1 MAAIERRTDQAGKT
15 TFRVKIRL
23 KGHPPQTETFTR
35 LTDARKWAASVES
48 AIREGRHFP
57 ASTAKRRTVADI
69 IDRYVRDVLPHK
81 APGTAETQ
89 GLQLEWW
96 RKHLGDYRLS
106 DVTPAVLAE
115 FRDKLTAEPGNHGR
129 PRSGPTVNRYL
140 AAISHVLTLASREW
154 DYLNENPAKRVTRK
168 KEAAGRVRFLTADE
182 RRRLLDVCKT
192 DSNPDL
198 YPAVVLALSTGARR
212 GEILGLTRA
221 DVDLKRGLL
230 TFRQTKNGET
240 RAVPVRG
247 HALDILKERSKVEH
261 ISGLLFPG
269 KPKADPTTGK
279 VTFKPVGLHTAF
291 TRAVNAAGIVDF
303 HWHDMRHDAAST
315 LAMAG
320 CSAVE
325 IAELLGHKTLQMTR
339 RYSHLSRDHLEGLAD
354 RLAAQVDGT
363 AGKG

>member
-1 MAAIERRTDQAGKT
+1 MANIQRRTDKAGRT
-15 TFRVKIRL
+15 SYRVQVRL
-23 KGHPPQTETFTR
+23 KGYPPQTETFSR
-35 LTDARKWAASVES
+35 LTDAKRWAASVES

-57 ASTAKRRTVADI
+57 TSTAKRRTVADV

-89 GLQLEWW
+89 GLQLQWW
-96 RKHLGDYRLS
+96 RKHMGSYRLS

-115 FRDKLTAEPGNHGR
+115 FRDKIAAEPGHWGR
-129 PRSGPTVNRYL
+129 PRSGPTVNRYM
-140 AAISHVLTLASREW
+140 AAISHVLTMASREW
-154 DYLNENPAKRVTRK
+154 GLLNENPAKRVTRK

-182 RRRLLDVCKT
+182 RARLLEACKQS
-192 DSNPDL
+192 SNPDL
-198 YPAVVLALSTGARR
+198 HPAVVLALSTGARR
-212 GEILGLTRA
+212 GEILSLTWA

-230 TFRQTKNGET
+230 TFRQTKNGDI

-247 HALDILKERSKVEH
+247 AALALLKERSKVRRLDTP
-261 ISGLLFPG
+261 LLFPSR
-269 KPKADPTTGK
+269 KNPA
-279 VTFKPVGLHTAF
+279 VPVGLHSAF
-291 TRAVNAAGIVDF
+291 TAAVERAGLVDF

-354 RLAAQVDGT
+354 RLAAQIDAT
-363 AGKG
+363 GKG